1 VSYWL
6 LQVVV
11 VVLVQAAVLVAI
23 VHSQDFLYH
32 LEQVEQSQ
40 LVAVVHE
47 ILVVVAAKHF
57 HIVHQAVVV
66 VKPVTVLVHQ
76 VVQVLVVHL
85 LHLAAMLLVQETLV
99 VTAL

>member
-1 VSYWL
+1 L
-6 LQVVV
+6 A
-11 VVLVQAAVLVAI
+11 QAQQL
-23 VHSQDFLYH
+23 
-32 LEQVEQSQ
+32 Q
-40 LVAVVHE
+40 LVVAGLE
-47 ILVVVAAKHF
+47 ILVVVAVKHI

-85 LHLAAMLLVQETLV
+85 LHLAVMLLVQETLV